1 MTTVNMEI
9 QPSGHCCYTFC
20 LRSVGVVSSGIKGLE
35 VRWSQ
40 DFIQEFVIC
49 VCVCVCGCES
59 VSIYVCEY
67 VCELV

>member
-35 VRWSQ
+35 VWWSQ
-40 DFIQEFVIC
+40 DFIQEFVMC
-49 VCVCVCGCES
+49 VCVG
-59 VSIYVCEY
+59 VSR
-67 VCELV
+67 